1 MHKINIPPLMPLN
14 IKPACSLSRFVG
26 FYILITN
33 ITVTEI
39 FMLEFKKLGFEDFE
53 NVKNYFDAFRQHSC
67 DFTAGITFMWRDF
80 YDMRIAYAG
89 DDIVFML
96 TDDDCGAAF
105 LPPAKKN
112 FDIICKEIENYCK
125 SRSIKMQF
133 YSVAKNMLG
142 DFRRLYSDCVYGAEE
157 QWSDYIY
164 EAEAIMKLEG
174 KKYATQRNHINK
186 FRRLYDDFT
195 FNEITAG
202 DVDECIDLMQ
212 NRMAE
217 KDEVLASAEKE
228 AVVDVLRNLDKY
240 KMLTGVLRVN
250 GEVAGFSC
258 AEKIGD
264 ILTVHIEKAD
274 IRFDGAYPMLT
285 HLFLEKY
292 VDEDIKFVNREDD
305 SGDEGLKKSK
315 LSYHPCELLEKY
327 FVEI

>member
-1 MHKINIPPLMPLN
+1 
-14 IKPACSLSRFVG
+14 
-26 FYILITN
+26 
-33 ITVTEI
+33 
-39 FMLEFKKLGFEDFE
+39 MLEFKKLGFEDFE
-53 NVKNYFDAFRQHSC
+53 NVRRYFDACGQHSC

-80 YDMRIAYAG
+80 YDMRIADTG

-105 LPPAKKN
+105 LPPLKGS
-112 FDIICKEIENYCK
+112 FDRICKEIEEYCK
-125 SRSIKMQF
+125 GEDIKMQF
-133 YSVAKNMLG
+133 YSVAKDMLG
-142 DFRRLYSDCVYGAEE
+142 DFRRLYPDCVYYAEE

-164 EAEAIMKLEG
+164 EAEKILKLEG

-186 FRRLYDDFT
+186 FRRLYDDFS
-195 FNEITAG
+195 FKEITPA
-202 DVDECIDLMQ
+202 DVAECIDLMQ

-217 KDEVLASAEKE
+217 KEDILASAEKE
-228 AVVDVLRNLDKY
+228 TVRDVLENLDRY
-240 KMLTGVLRVN
+240 RMLTGILRVN

-258 AEKIGD
+258 AEKVGD

-305 SGDEGLKKSK
+305 SGDEGLRKSK